1 MKKLI
6 FKAKEWIVWLMS
18 RRVGEA
24 INSGASYEEVLQI
37 VHEEVAKA

>member
-6 FKAKEWIVWLMS
+6 YMVKEWFVWLCS

-24 INSGASYEEVLQI
+24 INSGASYEEVLAI
-37 VHEEVAKA
+37 VHEEVARA